1 MTFSIGKLI
10 FSLLLLSGFTV
21 GLWFWNAQAKI
32 EHIDAPLPESFPTRS
47 FSHHTFELLLKR
59 FVDKRGDIDYEGWKK
74 TPNAHYELKQ
84 YLAAVAKF
92 SPENAPERF
101 ASEQDALAYWIYSY
115 NALVIH
121 SILENWPLR
130 SVTDIK
136 APLEVIKGLG
146 FFYKQQF
153 IIGGKAYNL
162 YHLEQQ
168 KMVHTKADP
177 RLHFVLNCGSASC
190 PPMRPEL
197 PVGVDLVPFLQQAAI
212 EFINDPNNVR
222 VNAKRQRLE
231 LSKIFSWYIDDFAD
245 VSPLTLAARADKK
258 LPTPGKELAL
268 ISYIQQFA
276 APHLNKQIE
285 RASSQPLE
293 YIEYDWSLN
302 TSQGEDSPHTEREEI
317 SR

>member
-10 FSLLLLSGFTV
+10 FFLLLLSGFII

-32 EHIDAPLPESFPTRS
+32 DHIDAPLPESFPAQG
-47 FSHHTFELLLKR
+47 FSHHTFGLLLKR
-59 FVDKRGDIDYEGWKK
+59 FVDQQGDIDYEAWK
-74 TPNAHYELKQ
+74 TAPNAHYELKQ

-121 SILENWPLR
+121 SILENWPLK

-168 KMVHTKADP
+168 KMVHAKADP

-197 PVGVDLVPFLQQAAI
+197 PVGVDLAPFLQQAAV
-212 EFINDPNNVR
+212 EFINDPDNVR
-222 VNAKRQRLE
+222 IKDKSQALE
-231 LSKIFSWYIDDFAD
+231 VSKIFSWYIDDFAA
-245 VSPLTLAARADKK
+245 VSPLSLATKADKR
-258 LPTPGKELAL
+258 LPTPSKERAL

-276 APHLNKQIE
+276 SAPLNEQIE
-285 RASSQPLE
+285 RTSSQPLE

-302 TSQGEDSPHTEREEI
+302 TSQNEASLGTEREEH
-317 SR
+317 